1 MAGTN
6 KAAQAA
12 AADSCSEEDMD
23 VSDDAPDS
31 DVPLDSRLQI
41 GLFRGHVDEVC
52 GIDV

>member
-31 DVPLDSRLQI
+31 DVPLDSES
-41 GLFRGHVDEVC
+41 D
-52 GIDV
+52 D